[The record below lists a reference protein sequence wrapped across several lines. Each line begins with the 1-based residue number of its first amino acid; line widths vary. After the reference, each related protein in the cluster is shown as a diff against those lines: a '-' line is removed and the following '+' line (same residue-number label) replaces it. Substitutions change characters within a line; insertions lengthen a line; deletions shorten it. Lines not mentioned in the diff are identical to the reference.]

1 MTTQLDYFHFK
12 HQIVE
17 FDGMLLD
24 MYRPADVSIPLP
36 AVLVFHDG
44 GWLWGGIGRYERR
57 YQI

>member
-1 MTTQLDYFHFK
+1 
-12 HQIVE
+12 
-17 FDGMLLD
+17 MLLD